1 MRNFFGAFCFA
12 TLAAIGAPVSAATD
26 YPNDTVKMIV
36 PFPPGGPTDGM
47 ARLIAKYLGEHLDTP
62 VIVENKGGAGGN
74 IGSQY
79 VAGAKPD
86 GYTLLFGTSG
96 PLAINVSLYQDITY
110 DPRTSFDP
118 IAGIGHLPN
127 ILVINPELHADNLSE
142 LIDYAKNNPGTL
154 TYGSSGNGASSHLAG
169 VMFNRI
175 ADTDVLHIP
184 YRGTGPALVDLIAG
198 QTDMTFTDVMT
209 AIPHIEEGRLKA
221 IGVTTDERSESLPD
235 VPTLEEQGLEDY
247 DVSVFFG
254 VVGPKGMEP
263 QVIEKLSATFVDVL
277 NEDEVRSLLSAQGI
291 VEVDDRSPQALKAFI
306 DTEVE
311 KWAEIIESENV
322 VLD

>member
-1 MRNFFGAFCFA
+1 MRKFFGAFCFA
-12 TLAAIGAPVSAATD
+12 TLAAVAAPALAASD
-26 YPNDTVKMIV
+26 YPNETVKMVV
-36 PFPPGGPTDGM
+36 PFPPGGPTDSM
-47 ARLIAKYLGEHLDTP
+47 ARLIAKYLGEHLDTT
-62 VIVENKGGAGGN
+62 VIVENRGGAGGN

-96 PLAINVSLYQDITY
+96 PLAINISLYQDITY

-118 IAGIGHLPN
+118 IARIGHLPN
-127 ILVINPELHADNLSE
+127 ILVVNPDIPADNLTE
-142 LIDYAKNNPGTL
+142 LVDYAKDNPGTL

-221 IGVTTDERSESLPD
+221 IGVTTDKRSDSLPD
-235 VPTLEEQGLEDY
+235 TPTLEEQGLEDY

-254 VVGPKGMEP
+254 VVGPKGMDPE
-263 QVIEKLSATFVDVL
+263 VVEKLNIALVDVL
-277 NEDEVRSLLSAQGI
+277 NEDEVRNLLTAQGI
-291 VEVDDRSPQALKAFI
+291 VKADDHSPQALKAFI

>member
-1 MRNFFGAFCFA
+1 MQKILGAFF
-12 TLAAIGAPVSAATD
+12 LAAAVTVGAPASAATD
-26 YPNDTVKMIV
+26 YPTDTVKMVV

-62 VIVENKGGAGGN
+62 VIVENRGGAGGN

-86 GYTLLFGTSG
+86 GYTILFGTSG

-118 IAGIGHLPN
+118 IAHIGHLPN
-127 ILVINPELHADNLSE
+127 ILVINPDIPADNLTE
-142 LIDYAKNNPGTL
+142 LIEYAKENPGTL

-175 ADTDVLHIP
+175 AETDVLHIP

-209 AIPHIEEGRLKA
+209 AIPHLQEGRLKA
-221 IGVTTDERSESLPD
+221 IGVTTDERSESLPE
-235 VPTLEEQGLEDY
+235 VPTLEEEGLEDY

-254 VVGPKGMEP
+254 VVGPKGMDPEVV
-263 QVIEKLSATFVDVL
+263 QKLNSTFVDVL
-277 NEDEVRSLLSAQGI
+277 NEQEVRDLLAAQGI
-291 VEVDDRSPQALKAFI
+291 VEAEDRSPEALKDFI
-306 DTEVE
+306 HTEVE

>member
-1 MRNFFGAFCFA
+1 MRKFFGAFCFA
-12 TLAAIGAPVSAATD
+12 TLAAVAAPALAATD
-26 YPNDTVKMIV
+26 YPNETVKMVV

-118 IAGIGHLPN
+118 IARIGHLPN
-127 ILVINPELHADNLSE
+127 ILVVNPDIPADNLTE
-142 LIDYAKNNPGTL
+142 LVDYAKDNPGTL

-175 ADTDVLHIP
+175 AGTDVLHIP

-221 IGVTTDERSESLPD
+221 IGVTTDKRSDSLPD
-235 VPTLEEQGLEDY
+235 TPTLEEQGLEDY

-254 VVGPKGMEP
+254 VVGPKGMDPE
-263 QVIEKLSATFVDVL
+263 VVEKLNIALVDVL
-277 NEDEVRSLLSAQGI
+277 NEDEVRNLLTAQGI
-291 VEVDDRSPQALKAFI
+291 VQAEDHSPQALKAFI

-311 KWAEIIESENV
+311 KWAEIIKSENV

>member
-1 MRNFFGAFCFA
+1 MQKFLGAFIFA
-12 TLAAIGAPVSAATD
+12 ALSAVSMSTLAATD
-26 YPNDTVKMIV
+26 YPNNTVKMVV
-36 PFPPGGPTDGM
+36 PFPPGGPTDGL
-47 ARLIAKYLGEHLDTP
+47 ARLIAKHLGEHLDTP
-62 VIVENKGGAGGN
+62 VIVENRGGAGGN

-79 VAGAKPD
+79 VANAKPD

-118 IAGIGHLPN
+118 IVRIGHLPN
-127 ILVINPELHADNLSE
+127 ILVINPEVPAENLTE
-142 LIDYAKNNPGTL
+142 LIEYASDNAGVL

-175 ADTDVLHIP
+175 AATDILHIP

-221 IGVTTDERSESLPD
+221 IGVTTDKRSDSLPD
-235 VPTLEEQGLEDY
+235 TPTLEEQGLEDY

-254 VVGPKGMEP
+254 VVGPKGMDPE
-263 QVIEKLSATFVDVL
+263 VVEKLNIALVDVL
-277 NEDEVRSLLSAQGI
+277 NEDEVRNLLTAQGI
-291 VEVDDRSPQALKAFI
+291 VQADDHSPQALKAFI
-306 DTEVE
+306 R
-311 KWAEIIESENV
+311 SEEHTSE
-322 VLD
+322 LQSRGHL

>member
-1 MRNFFGAFCFA
+1 
-12 TLAAIGAPVSAATD
+12 
-26 YPNDTVKMIV
+26 
-36 PFPPGGPTDGM
+36 
-47 ARLIAKYLGEHLDTP
+47 
-62 VIVENKGGAGGN
+62 NKGGAGGN

-118 IAGIGHLPN
+118 IARIGHLPN
-127 ILVINPELHADNLSE
+127 ILVINPELPADNLSE

>member
-1 MRNFFGAFCFA
+1 MRKFFGAFCFA
-12 TLAAIGAPVSAATD
+12 TLAAVAAPALAATD
-26 YPNDTVKMIV
+26 YPNETVKMVV

-118 IAGIGHLPN
+118 IARIGHLPN
-127 ILVINPELHADNLSE
+127 ILVINPELPADNLSE

-175 ADTDVLHIP
+175 AGTDVLHIP

-221 IGVTTDERSESLPD
+221 IGVTTDKRSDSLPD
-235 VPTLEEQGLEDY
+235 TPTLEEQGLEDY

-254 VVGPKGMEP
+254 VVGPKGMDPE
-263 QVIEKLSATFVDVL
+263 VVEKLNIALVDVL
-277 NEDEVRSLLSAQGI
+277 NEDEVRNLLTAQGI
-291 VEVDDRSPQALKAFI
+291 VQAEDHSPQALKAFI

-311 KWAEIIESENV
+311 KWAEIIKSENV